1 MSKGN
6 QDELKLMNESG
17 LMSKGIEEE
26 KEKILSCWKEYMQ
39 EHKNQ
44 INTRSRYSNNN
55 TRVNYIYNI
64 RDYYREH
71 LNGGKDDV
79 NDKVTIN
86 NVITSLNDGDKDY
99 NEEKERK
106 IVHKEE
112 EYKNVSVNKLDNIDI
127 MRNVS
132 DNEFKVPAG
141 NTYNKISQNALSINK
156 QDDSEQVNKSLKSQN
171 RHISL
176 TTSKPIVGTHDK
188 TETIA
193 VLGKDKNTFGKISD
207 SSSNIRADPIK
218 K

>member
-1 MSKGN
+1 
-6 QDELKLMNESG
+6 MNESE
-17 LMSKGIEEE
+17 LISKGIEEE
-26 KEKILSCWKEYMQ
+26 KERILSCWKEYMQ
-39 EHKNQ
+39 EHKHQ

-86 NVITSLNDGDKDY
+86 NVITSLNDGNEDY

-112 EYKNVSVNKLDNIDI
+112 KNKKVSVNKLDNIDI

-156 QDDSEQVNKSLKSQN
+156 QDDSEQVNK
-171 RHISL
+171 
-176 TTSKPIVGTHDK
+176 
-188 TETIA
+188 
-193 VLGKDKNTFGKISD
+193 
-207 SSSNIRADPIK
+207 
-218 K
+218 